1 MSAVVAFGAGGDEP
15 YALLLRAAEGGR
27 LALRRVGDASPTLH
41 VDVTEWR
48 APANVTDRD
57 VLTGLSGPLLDVG
70 CGPGRMVRAAE
81 EIGLAALGVDI
92 SAHAARHA
100 AADGT
105 PVLRR
110 SVFERL
116 PLEGSWAS
124 ILLMDGNIGIGGDPR
139 TLLERCGELL
149 APGGVVLVEVDR
161 DPELD
166 ESAVYT
172 AVAEDG
178 RGKRRLPLGAHRSR
192 AARATRPRMRVH
204 RRRCLGGRRPPL
216 RPGAHTRPRPL
227 NQGQR
232 RRLLSAAACSAPP
245 PADRPG
251 ARSLRQRPAA
261 ER

>member
-81 EIGLAALGVDI
+81 EVGLAALGVDI

-178 RGKRRLPLGAHRSR
+178 RESGVFPWARIGAVPLVRLALECGFIAAGAWAAGDRRFVQVRTPGR
-192 AARATRPRMRVH
+192 AR
-204 RRRCLGGRRPPL
+204 
-216 RPGAHTRPRPL
+216 
-227 NQGQR
+227 
-232 RRLLSAAACSAPP
+232 
-245 PADRPG
+245 
-251 ARSLRQRPAA
+251 
-261 ER
+261 